1 LLLCCTVLPLQ
12 TIAEPCDP
20 SSAVDTVIDGSYST
34 DPSRR
39 ALAKYT
45 WSQQGSADP
54 TLQASIDAANAVGAK
69 RVVIPGASLSQL
81 PDGTYTLGLT
91 VVNWLGKSNSATFVF
106 AKVAAG
112 AAPVVGII
120 GEGVQPFK
128 MAEGAKVASQL
139 QAKSVCPGK
148 RVSDGCGVPA
158 GVLQQLV
165 NTQAA
170 CQHIMFVSSMFQ
182 ARLCLV
188 LQAWFA
194 QQSWKSAQ

>member
-1 LLLCCTVLPLQ
+1 M
-12 TIAEPCDP
+12 
-20 SSAVDTVIDGSYST
+20 DTVIDGSYST

-69 RVVIPGASLSQL
+69 RVVIPGASLSLL

-91 VVNWLGKSNSATFVF
+91 VVNWLGKSDTATFGF
-106 AKVAAG
+106 TKVAAG

-120 GEGVQPFK
+120 GEAVQSFK

-148 RVSDGCGVPA
+148 RVSDALRRYVCA
-158 GVLQQLV
+158 SSRRAYQHLALLRQLV
-165 NTQAA
+165 RSPLS
-170 CQHIMFVSSMFQ
+170 VD
-182 ARLCLV
+182 
-188 LQAWFA
+188 
-194 QQSWKSAQ
+194 

>member
-1 LLLCCTVLPLQ
+1 MLLSCAALPLQ

-54 TLQASIDAANAVGAK
+54 TLQAPIDAANAVGAK
-69 RVVIPGASLSQL
+69 RVVIPGASLSLL

-91 VVNWLGKSNSATFVF
+91 VVNWLGKSDTATFGF
-106 AKVAAG
+106 TKVAAG

-120 GEGVQPFK
+120 GEEVQSFK

-148 RVSDGCGVPA
+148 RVSDALCVSVRLLCIQQA
-158 GVLQQLV
+158 GG
-165 NTQAA
+165 
-170 CQHIMFVSSMFQ
+170 I
-182 ARLCLV
+182 
-188 LQAWFA
+188 
-194 QQSWKSAQ
+194 